1 MWILKGCFHCG
12 GDAFIDRDEYGWFKG
27 CLRCGYQGNLD
38 FPTEPREQMKE
49 KVKEPAL
56 AAQAAQSKILV
67 HK

>member
-38 FPTEPREQMKE
+38 IPTEPREQMKE

-56 AAQAAQSKILV
+56 AAQSKY
-67 HK
+67 

>member
-12 GDAFIDRDEYGWFKG
+12 GDAFIYRDEYGWFKG

-38 FPTEPREQMKE
+38 TPSEPREQLKE

-56 AAQAAQSKILV
+56 AAESKY
-67 HK
+67 